1 MAVSG
6 PNSASAGSSGT
17 NLDVGGI
24 VSKLMAVEQ
33 KPLVALNAKE
43 TSFQSKISAFGQ
55 VKSAL
60 SALQTSLQGLG
71 NNSKFQGN
79 NATSSD
85 PSSFTVSA
93 KSSASVGHHSI
104 DIENLAEGE
113 RLAATGIPSST
124 TAIGKGTLT
133 FDLGK
138 VSGNE
143 FIPNI
148 GKHKTTTL
156 NNATVNNREV
166 AGKPGTTISLAE
178 TTTLSP
184 SAESS
189 GTIPAGTLTI
199 NGVEVD
205 EINLLDEDSP
215 LHRAMNIAEIFD
227 KAYVESGGEAGTFT
241 ASQGKIIIKSD
252 TGGKHITFGV
262 AGKATDS
269 VSAAKT
275 LSTLSSQTGLSS
287 AQLGTQASSNSS
299 VTVASTTGLSIGDPV
314 SGVGFPDGTTITAV
328 LDTTHFLTSAAGKEG
343 KGVSLN
349 TSSASGSKTIAIDD
363 SNNTLEGI
371 RDAINEAKIGITASV
386 VNDGSQA
393 PYRLLLSS
401 DSVGSNSNI
410 RIVVGG
416 GDAALSKL
424 LSQDPTATQNLS
436 EIVAAKDAS
445 LSVDGIPVSKPGNVI
460 NDVIQGVT
468 ITLLKPTGATASI
481 DVARDTATV
490 KTAVEDF
497 VKSYNELKK
506 IITELTA
513 YNAATKKGAAL
524 QGDSAM
530 RSLEMQ
536 IDGILSAPL
545 STPVGSLTTL
555 SQIGVSKQTNGS
567 LAIDSTKLNTALTS
581 QFDEVAGL
589 FAAIGKTTDN
599 LVNFKSTAPTTVP
612 GNYDVFVESL
622 GTQGSSVGQENL
634 NLRSAN
640 IAKDTTI
647 KATIDGVNATVSLTP
662 GMYSATQLATM
673 VQSAINTT
681 AAFASAGKSVSATID
696 NNGALHLTSNNYG
709 STSNV
714 NLESGTGTS
723 VSDFMGTAQVTAGTD
738 VKGKIDGVEASGA
751 GQLLTSTLGN
761 SSGLQLQIAGGPLG
775 ERGSANYTQGYANK
789 LNEYVNLALSNKGVL
804 TGRMNGLS
812 TSVRGI
818 EKERDTIN
826 SRLVTVEDRYRRQYT
841 KLDATLGKM
850 NETSTYLSQQLSK
863 L

>member
-1 MAVSG
+1 
-6 PNSASAGSSGT
+6 
-17 NLDVGGI
+17 
-24 VSKLMAVEQ
+24 
-33 KPLVALNAKE
+33 
-43 TSFQSKISAFGQ
+43 
-55 VKSAL
+55 
-60 SALQTSLQGLG
+60 
-71 NNSKFQGN
+71 
-79 NATSSD
+79 
-85 PSSFTVSA
+85 
-93 KSSASVGHHSI
+93 
-104 DIENLAEGE
+104 
-113 RLAATGIPSST
+113 
-124 TAIGKGTLT
+124 
-133 FDLGK
+133 
-138 VSGNE
+138 
-143 FIPNI
+143 
-148 GKHKTTTL
+148 
-156 NNATVNNREV
+156 
-166 AGKPGTTISLAE
+166 
-178 TTTLSP
+178 
-184 SAESS
+184 
-189 GTIPAGTLTI
+189 
-199 NGVEVD
+199 
-205 EINLLDEDSP
+205 
-215 LHRAMNIAEIFD
+215 
-227 KAYVESGGEAGTFT
+227 
-241 ASQGKIIIKSD
+241 
-252 TGGKHITFGV
+252 
-262 AGKATDS
+262 
-269 VSAAKT
+269 
-275 LSTLSSQTGLSS
+275 
-287 AQLGTQASSNSS
+287 
-299 VTVASTTGLSIGDPV
+299 
-314 SGVGFPDGTTITAV
+314 
-328 LDTTHFLTSAAGKEG
+328 
-343 KGVSLN
+343 
-349 TSSASGSKTIAIDD
+349 
-363 SNNTLEGI
+363 
-371 RDAINEAKIGITASV
+371 
-386 VNDGSQA
+386 
-393 PYRLLLSS
+393 
-401 DSVGSNSNI
+401 
-410 RIVVGG
+410 
-416 GDAALSKL
+416 
-424 LSQDPTATQNLS
+424 
-436 EIVAAKDAS
+436 
-445 LSVDGIPVSKPGNVI
+445 
-460 NDVIQGVT
+460 
-468 ITLLKPTGATASI
+468 
-481 DVARDTATV
+481 
-490 KTAVEDF
+490 
-497 VKSYNELKK
+497 
-506 IITELTA
+506 
-513 YNAATKKGAAL
+513 
-524 QGDSAM
+524 M

>member
-1 MAVSG
+1 
-6 PNSASAGSSGT
+6 
-17 NLDVGGI
+17 
-24 VSKLMAVEQ
+24 
-33 KPLVALNAKE
+33 
-43 TSFQSKISAFGQ
+43 
-55 VKSAL
+55 
-60 SALQTSLQGLG
+60 
-71 NNSKFQGN
+71 
-79 NATSSD
+79 
-85 PSSFTVSA
+85 
-93 KSSASVGHHSI
+93 
-104 DIENLAEGE
+104 
-113 RLAATGIPSST
+113 
-124 TAIGKGTLT
+124 
-133 FDLGK
+133 
-138 VSGNE
+138 
-143 FIPNI
+143 
-148 GKHKTTTL
+148 
-156 NNATVNNREV
+156 
-166 AGKPGTTISLAE
+166 
-178 TTTLSP
+178 
-184 SAESS
+184 
-189 GTIPAGTLTI
+189 
-199 NGVEVD
+199 
-205 EINLLDEDSP
+205 
-215 LHRAMNIAEIFD
+215 
-227 KAYVESGGEAGTFT
+227 
-241 ASQGKIIIKSD
+241 
-252 TGGKHITFGV
+252 
-262 AGKATDS
+262 
-269 VSAAKT
+269 
-275 LSTLSSQTGLSS
+275 
-287 AQLGTQASSNSS
+287 
-299 VTVASTTGLSIGDPV
+299 
-314 SGVGFPDGTTITAV
+314 
-328 LDTTHFLTSAAGKEG
+328 
-343 KGVSLN
+343 
-349 TSSASGSKTIAIDD
+349 
-363 SNNTLEGI
+363 
-371 RDAINEAKIGITASV
+371 
-386 VNDGSQA
+386 
-393 PYRLLLSS
+393 
-401 DSVGSNSNI
+401 
-410 RIVVGG
+410 
-416 GDAALSKL
+416 
-424 LSQDPTATQNLS
+424 
-436 EIVAAKDAS
+436 
-445 LSVDGIPVSKPGNVI
+445 VDGIPVSKPGNVI